1 MPEPSNGQATPAA
14 AASTGQDPAGHTG
27 GGPAAKPDD
36 TRFQLANVWIQLAG
50 VLVSLAA
57 LGVAVVA
64 VMNAN
69 GATSHA
75 DQAAAHANR
84 AAAQANRA
92 AAQANR
98 LAASVA
104 SAHLHLASAH
114 GLKAH
119 LLAGGAKY
127 GVTLDL
133 ADAGGT
139 ALAIKAWL
147 GTVPDIHRVS
157 FAQGC
162 PKTTHIYYFEFPA
175 GTTLGSSDTLS
186 GMIKG
191 GVPKDVLPPGGTPTN
206 SMMLYASWQNLD
218 GSKPVNCENLSNEK
232 RIGGLA
238 THPR

>member
-1 MPEPSNGQATPAA
+1 MSRPGAAVLPVPAP
-14 AASTGQDPAGHTG
+14 AASTGQDSAGHTG
-27 GGPAAKPDD
+27 GKPDD
-36 TRFQLANVWIQLAG
+36 TRFQLANVWVQVAS

-69 GATSHA
+69 SATSDA
-75 DQAAAHANR
+75 NQAAAH
-84 AAAQANRA
+84 ANRA

-104 SAHLHLASAH
+104 SAHLHLASAN
-114 GLKAH
+114 GLREH
-119 LLAGGAKY
+119 LLSGGSGY

-139 ALAIKAWL
+139 ALAVKAWL